1 MGGRKD
7 EKAKERKGKRK
18 TGQKKGRAKEREGE
32 RMRGRKRGRAKG
44 KEGKRKGRRKKGR
57 AKGREGER
65 EGGRKEGREKEREE
79 GKKEGRKEARR
90 GQTNSPSLKGPSK
103 RGNFV
108 GLNSFF
114 TKLGLKKRNIEPIKL
129 ASILRPK
136 CAIMTSH
143 FLTSF
148 IRQFKIF
155 EVNLPIV

>member
-65 EGGRKEGREKEREE
+65 EGGRKE
-79 GKKEGRKEARR
+79 ARR
-90 GQTNSPSLKGPSK
+90 GQTNPPSLKGPSK

>member
-1 MGGRKD
+1 MRRRKRGRAKGRQDKRKGGR
-7 EKAKERKGKRK
+7 
-18 TGQKKGRAKEREGE
+18 KKGRAKEREGE
-32 RMRGRKRGRAKG
+32 REEGQKEKRAK
-44 KEGKRKGRRKKGR
+44 E
-57 AKGREGER
+57 REGER
-65 EGGRKEGREKEREE
+65 KGGRKEGREKEREE

-90 GQTNSPSLKGPSK
+90 GQTNPPSLKGPSK

>member
-1 MGGRKD
+1 MRRRKRGRAKGRQDKRKGGRKD
-7 EKAKERKGKRK
+7 ERAKERKGKRK
-18 TGQKKGRAKEREGE
+18 RGQKKGKAKEREGE
-32 RMRGRKRGRAKG
+32 RKGGRKRGRA
-44 KEGKRKGRRKKGR
+44 E
-57 AKGREGER
+57 GREGER
-65 EGGRKEGREKEREE
+65 EGGRKE
-79 GKKEGRKEARR
+79 ARR
-90 GQTNSPSLKGPSK
+90 GQTNPPSLKGPSK

-114 TKLGLKKRNIEPIKL
+114 TKLGLKIRNIEPIKL

>member
-65 EGGRKEGREKEREE
+65 EG
-79 GKKEGRKEARR
+79 GRKEARR